1 MTYIENIYI
10 CLVAPLLVAMFC
22 SRERRFLAL
31 VFIASGMTAC
41 LLSSYISSYFAAV
54 YETDQLVATLEI
66 APVVEETMKMLPV
79 LFYLLVFQPKM
90 SISAGE
96 TIMVAVGFAT
106 LENACYLLTNG
117 ASRFTHLLIRG
128 FSTGAMHIICATL
141 TGLGLQE
148 LWDRIALR
156 MVGTVSMLSAAI
168 VFHGVFNILVSQ
180 TGAAAIIGYAMPLL
194 AGGMMAWVR
203 NYRRKIKRMRGGNM
217 NPGPLL

>member
-1 MTYIENIYI
+1 M
-10 CLVAPLLVAMFC
+10 P
-22 SRERRFLAL
+22 
-31 VFIASGMTAC
+31 AC

-156 MVGTVSMLSAAI
+156 MAGTIAMLSAAI

-194 AGGMMAWVR
+194 AGGMMAWIR
-203 NYRRKIKRMRGGNM
+203 NYRRKIKRTRGGNM
-217 NPGPLL
+217 NLGPLL